1 MQKDYTTTH
10 QRKSSYSRSAYKAL
24 RPPNKFKQAIY
35 WVAIGLCFGL
45 IATYFSKPKSMQLAA
60 NNTETTA
67 IQKESQQ
74 KEEKATT
81 VIQLELP

>member
-35 WVAIGLCFGL
+35 WVVIGLCFGL
-45 IATYFSKPKSMQLAA
+45 IATYLAKPKSIQLAA
-60 NNTETTA
+60 TNAEATA
-67 IQKESQQ
+67 AQKEPQQ